1 MNALRAAAIPE
12 TSAMHTD
19 DRVFTLRL
27 DPHGWTV
34 EAPAALTLAEA
45 AAFVGIELPT
55 SCRNGTCRACLC
67 HMPQGQVRYPIP
79 WPGVSLDEK
88 REGWVLPCVAHPA
101 ADVVL
106 AVPRARR
113 LLPPDENTR

>member
-1 MNALRAAAIPE
+1 MPE
-12 TSAMHTD
+12 TRAMETD
-19 DRVFTLRL
+19 DSVFTLCL
-27 DPHGWTV
+27 EPHHWTV

-45 AAFVGIELPT
+45 AAFAGIELPT

-67 HMPQGQVRYPIP
+67 HMPRGSVRYAIP

-101 ADVVL
+101 SDVVL

-113 LLPPDENTR
+113 VPPPDGTTC

>member
-1 MNALRAAAIPE
+1 MSDSSPVGP
-12 TSAMHTD
+12 D
-19 DRVFTLRL
+19 DRVFVLRL
-27 DPHGWTV
+27 DPQGWTV

-45 AAFVGIELPT
+45 AAFAGIELPT

-67 HMPQGQVRYPIP
+67 HMPQGSVRYAIP

-101 ADVVL
+101 SDGVL
-106 AVPRARR
+106 SVPRARR
-113 LLPPDENTR
+113 VLPPGDDTR